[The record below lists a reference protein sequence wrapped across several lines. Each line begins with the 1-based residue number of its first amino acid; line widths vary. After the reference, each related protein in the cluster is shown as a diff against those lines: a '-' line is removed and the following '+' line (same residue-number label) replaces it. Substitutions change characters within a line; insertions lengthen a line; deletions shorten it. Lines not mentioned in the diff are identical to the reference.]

1 MRDIHPAYRIE
12 VVVLPESDGGGYL
25 AWVPDLPGCASDGE
39 TAAEAVANAKQAI
52 AEWIEEAERLGQ
64 RVPLPSQAAT
74 A

>member
-1 MRDIHPAYRIE
+1 M
-12 VVVLPESDGGGYL
+12 

-39 TAAEAVANAKQAI
+39 TAREAVENAKQAI